1 MPEQRVNILIY
12 RPDGTLIA
20 QYLLG
25 DGEHLI
31 GRDINC
37 PVYLDSEHI
46 SSNHAKLHLSSD
58 GIYVEDLN
66 STSGTFRRRR
76 DRARQAAHQARAG
89 VAGG

>member
-31 GRDINC
+31 GHGVLGNHHQNLLHAPHPTP
-37 PVYLDSEHI
+37 PVTPAQGLMPPSSETCI
-46 SSNHAKLHLSSD
+46 RIAKALKGFH
-58 GIYVEDLN
+58 GEE
-66 STSGTFRRRR
+66 
-76 DRARQAAHQARAG
+76 
-89 VAGG
+89 